1 MNRHLRFSNFFSA
14 ILFIC
19 FFSTSLLSNPLNKIN
34 FMTENYPPYNFILD
48 GEVQGIAV
56 DLMVLMLKR
65 LNTTHTRS
73 DIRIL
78 PWARAYKNV
87 LEDNNTSLFSMTRT
101 PKREKLF
108 KWVGPISQTS
118 ISLIARKDNNILV
131 HSEKE
136 INNYKIGVVRKDIG
150 EQLLYTL
157 GIKEKQIESTG
168 GIDALHKLIKMLNRN
183 RFDLLSYE
191 SEVVNW
197 EMKKLGFEIKDYEV
211 VYNLSQ
217 AELFFAFHK
226 ETPDDLIQLL
236 QKTLDDIKKEKK
248 YEAIIQKYR

>member
-1 MNRHLRFSNFFSA
+1 MNKHLRFSISFYK

-19 FFSTSLLSNPLNKIN
+19 FFSTSLLSNPLNKIT
-34 FMTENYPPYNFILD
+34 FMTENYPPYNFTQE
-48 GEVQGIAV
+48 GKVQGIAV
-56 DLMVLMLKR
+56 DLMLLMLKR

-78 PWARAYKNV
+78 PWARAYKDL
-87 LEDNNTSLFSMTRT
+87 LEDTNTSLFSMTRT
-101 PKREKLF
+101 QKREKLF

-118 ISLIARKDNNILV
+118 ISLIARKDNNILLR
-131 HSEKE
+131 STKE
-136 INNYKIGVVRKDIG
+136 IQNYKIGVVRKDIG

-197 EMKKLGFEIKDYEV
+197 EMKKLGFELKDYEV
-211 VYNLSQ
+211 VFNLSQ

-226 ETPDDLIQLL
+226 ETPDDIITLL
-236 QKTLDDIKKEKK
+236 QEALDDLKKEKI
-248 YEAIIQKYR
+248 YETIIQKYR

>member
-1 MNRHLRFSNFFSA
+1 
-14 ILFIC
+14 
-19 FFSTSLLSNPLNKIN
+19 
-34 FMTENYPPYNFILD
+34 MTENYPPYNFTQE
-48 GEVQGIAV
+48 GKVQGIAV
-56 DLMVLMLKR
+56 DLMLLMLKR

-78 PWARAYKNV
+78 PWARAYKDL
-87 LEDNNTSLFSMTRT
+87 LEDTNTSLFSMTRT
-101 PKREKLF
+101 QKREKLF

-118 ISLIARKDNNILV
+118 ISLIARKDNNILLR
-131 HSEKE
+131 STKE
-136 INNYKIGVVRKDIG
+136 IQNYKIGVVRKDIG

-197 EMKKLGFEIKDYEV
+197 EMKKLGFELKDYEV
-211 VYNLSQ
+211 VFNLSQ

-226 ETPDDLIQLL
+226 ETPDDIITLL
-236 QKTLDDIKKEKK
+236 QEALDDLKKEKI
-248 YEAIIQKYR
+248 YETIIQKYR